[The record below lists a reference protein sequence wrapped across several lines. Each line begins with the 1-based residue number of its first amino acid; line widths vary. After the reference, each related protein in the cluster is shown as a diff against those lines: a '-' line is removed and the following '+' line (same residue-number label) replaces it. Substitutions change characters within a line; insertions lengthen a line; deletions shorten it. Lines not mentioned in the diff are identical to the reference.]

1 MKYYSPS
8 RKAFFDDEI
17 RYNNLP
23 EDLISITD
31 AQHSEY
37 IDAMNNNGK
46 EITIVNGNI
55 TLTDRVFRDTW
66 SNIRYVRNMRLKA
79 SDYTQLPD
87 FSGNTAAWATYR
99 QALRDITTQFSDPN
113 DVVWPVAPGA

>member
-8 RKAFFDDEI
+8 RKAFFDDAI
-17 RYNNLP
+17 SYNNLP
-23 EDLISITD
+23 GDLISITD
-31 AQHSEY
+31 SEHNQL
-37 IDAMNNNGK
+37 IEAINNNGK
-46 EITIVNGNI
+46 EITIVDGNI
-55 TLTDRVFRDTW
+55 TLTDKVISDTW
-66 SNIRYVRNMRLKA
+66 DNIRYVRNMRLKA

-87 FSGNTAAWATYR
+87 FSGNAAAWATYR